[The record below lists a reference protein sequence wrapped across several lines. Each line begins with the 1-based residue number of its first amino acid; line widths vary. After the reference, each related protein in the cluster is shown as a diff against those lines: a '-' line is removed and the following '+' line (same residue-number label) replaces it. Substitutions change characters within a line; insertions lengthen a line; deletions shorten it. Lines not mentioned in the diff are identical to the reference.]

1 MRAVAVREDIEDLI
15 LDAADRLLARYGYRK
30 MTMDDLAQEVG
41 VGKGTLYL
49 HFRSKEDIA
58 LSRVDRIVRRLVLRL
73 REIAAQEK
81 QPAEKLREMLVL
93 RVMFRFD
100 AVQHYTESISEV
112 LRDIRPRLLDRHVQH
127 FQSEAEVFAEVFREG
142 VRRGFFRRLEPL
154 ETAHAWLTATNSLLP
169 FSLSAREL
177 GKRREV
183 HQMVTRI
190 ADLLLE
196 GALKRESSSKHLKAV
211 KLKR

>member
-41 VGKGTLYL
+41 IGKGTLYL

-58 LSRVDRIVRRLVLRL
+58 LSRVDRLVRRLVERL
-73 REIAAQEK
+73 REIAAGNYS
-81 QPAEKLREMLVL
+81 PADKLTEMLLL

-100 AVQHYTESISEV
+100 AVQHYTESLSEV
-112 LRDIRPRLLDRHVQH
+112 LRDIRPKLLDRHGQQ
-127 FQSEAEVFAEVFREG
+127 FQSEAEVFAEVLKQGQRTGLFRCLDP
-142 VRRGFFRRLEPL
+142 FS
-154 ETAHAWLTATNSLLP
+154 TAQTLLAATNSLLP
-169 FSLSAREL
+169 FSLSTSEL

-183 HQMVTRI
+183 QETVTRI
-190 ADLLLE
+190 IDLLLQGLLRAE
-196 GALKRESSSKHLKAV
+196 RSSKH
-211 KLKR
+211 

>member
-41 VGKGTLYL
+41 IGKGTLYL

-58 LSRVDRIVRRLVLRL
+58 LSRVDRLVRRIVERL
-73 REIAAQEK
+73 REIASGDDA
-81 QPAEKLREMLVL
+81 PPRKLKEMLLL

-100 AVQHYTESISEV
+100 AVQHYTESLSEV
-112 LRDIRPRLLDRHVQH
+112 LRDIRPRLLERHAQH
-127 FQSEAEVFAEVFREG
+127 FEAEAEVFARVLKEG
-142 VRRGFFRRLEPL
+142 QRSGLFRRLDAVQ
-154 ETAHAWLTATNSLLP
+154 TAHAMLAATNSLLP
-169 FSLSAREL
+169 FSLSVSEL

-183 HQMVTRI
+183 QETTTRI
-190 ADLLLE
+190 ADLLLQ
-196 GALKRESSSKHLKAV
+196 GVQKT
-211 KLKR
+211 

>member
-41 VGKGTLYL
+41 IGKGTLYL
-49 HFRSKEDIA
+49 HFRSKEEIA
-58 LSRVDRIVRRLVLRL
+58 LSRVDRLVRRLVEQLRAICASDA
-73 REIAAQEK
+73 EPAAK
-81 QPAEKLREMLVL
+81 IREMLIL

-100 AVQHYTESISEV
+100 AVQHYSESLSEV
-112 LRDIRPRLLDRHVQH
+112 LRDIRAQLLDRHVQH
-127 FQSEAEVFAEVFREG
+127 FKAEAEVFAAVLKEG
-142 VRRGFFRRLEPL
+142 QRARKFRRLELTP
-154 ETAHAWLTATNSLLP
+154 TAHTLLAATNSLLP

-183 HQMVTRI
+183 QQTASCI
-190 ADLLLE
+190 ADLLVRGL
-196 GALKRESSSKHLKAV
+196 LRE
-211 KLKR
+211 

>member
-41 VGKGTLYL
+41 IGKGTLYL

-58 LSRVDRIVRRLVLRL
+58 LSRVDRLVRRLVDELRQM
-73 REIAAQEK
+73 AAGDGS
-81 QPAEKLREMLVL
+81 PADKVTEMLRL

-100 AVQHYTESISEV
+100 AVQHYTESLSEV
-112 LRDIRPRLLDRHVQH
+112 LRDIRPQLLDRHGQH
-127 FQSEAEVFAEVFREG
+127 FQSEAEVFAEVLKEGGRAKLFR
-142 VRRGFFRRLEPL
+142 PL
-154 ETAHAWLTATNSLLP
+154 DTLATAHALLAATNSLLP

-183 HQMVTRI
+183 QETVTRI
-190 ADLLLE
+190 ADLLLQGLLLRAE
-196 GALKRESSSKHLKAV
+196 RSPKH
-211 KLKR
+211 